1 MKKPYFYFIA
11 GVGSVVAA
19 IGAFLVLIFILNL
32 ALGSMFA
39 GDGGSTTSFI
49 TTTPSPNQKHIAT
62 IYSSMGGGAAGWCYI
77 GVNIRKSEEQFSS
90 NENVFSSSCGTK
102 TDAEWQG
109 DGILRISYSSDSE
122 ILSLRQKGLSAD
134 KTVKIIYVGK

>member
-1 MKKPYFYFIA
+1 MRKPYFYFIA

-32 ALGSMFA
+32 ALESRFA
-39 GDGGSTTSFI
+39 DDGGSTTSVI
-49 TTTPSPNQKHIAT
+49 TTIPSSNQKHIAT

-77 GVNIRKSEEQFSS
+77 GVNIRKGEEQF
-90 NENVFSSSCGTK
+90 NPHENVFSSQCGTK
-102 TDAEWQG
+102 TNAEWEG

-122 ILSLRQKGLSAD
+122 ILSLSQKGWNAD
-134 KTVKIIYVGK
+134 KTVKILYVGK